1 MGAELLLIACPIS
14 PAQLHLEMSSVYRQL
29 LCGPGGP
36 GGAWEGVSAE
46 TWPPGAFLCL
56 QHLATTEATWSS
68 RGSWP
73 RSHTLSSGSSG
84 QSPGDNLR
92 PGRSPRMLDSSVAEA
107 MTRLTLKLLEKKLE
121 QEREAVEGDSED
133 PLFLAGNENRPDAAL
148 LDALRRRRALLR
160 RLWEQRLLEAS
171 QAQGRSGM
179 TRGGAGGSAL
189 PPEVPPVGIYSLPP
203 PALEPPQIIQCSGP
217 QPPATVIQQLPQQP
231 LIAQTPPLQAFP
243 TQRSGSI
250 KEDMVEMMLMQN
262 AQMHQILMQNLML
275 QALPAAFPPSR
286 GPPAAP
292 PHPIPQRQKPP
303 SVHHHHHYAP
313 TAPLQAIP
321 APGSLAGYSTWP
333 AVVSATALPPA
344 SSVLPALHHLAGPA
358 PAALSPFPRVASDG
372 VQPAP
377 APGV

>member
-36 GGAWEGVSAE
+36 GGAWEGVSSE

-133 PLFLAGNENRPDAAL
+133 PLLLAGNENRPDAAL

-250 KEDMVEMMLMQN
+250 KE
-262 AQMHQILMQNLML
+262 AH
-275 QALPAAFPPSR
+275 ASGSR
-286 GPPAAP
+286 CQCAWT
-292 PHPIPQRQKPP
+292 R
-303 SVHHHHHYAP
+303 
-313 TAPLQAIP
+313 
-321 APGSLAGYSTWP
+321 
-333 AVVSATALPPA
+333 
-344 SSVLPALHHLAGPA
+344 
-358 PAALSPFPRVASDG
+358 ALSGWRRTPARLHGARGEGDSIRVKSDIFSMCPYVPVCVRLCPCVLMYLSVCVRPCPSASFR
-372 VQPAP
+372 VRL
-377 APGV
+377 

>member
-1 MGAELLLIACPIS
+1 MRGRVRTVSPHPCPRASRCPLWPQLLLIACPIS

-160 RLWEQRLLEAS
+160 RLW
-171 QAQGRSGM
+171 
-179 TRGGAGGSAL
+179 
-189 PPEVPPVGIYSLPP
+189 
-203 PALEPPQIIQCSGP
+203 GP

-313 TAPLQAIP
+313 PAPLQAIP